1 MLYAAALLGV
11 STSLNSSPE
20 ERKISNATAAWRWGL
35 GDGDACT
42 VLPNMK
48 RRVDNPMED
57 VKCEKIYTKLRDLS
71 GSSDSSKERE
81 KLENSKERLH
91 CDVSQVR
98 AYLAK
103 AIENGSKLIIGG
115 LSNLPSTEDLVLA
128 LVDAR
133 KNGGLES
140 AYNFHKDRSNTK
152 DSTGTKSN
160 RQSSSQ
166 GYHRNPFF
174 ANGGGFAQ
182 TLDEQAETAFILNQF
197 VNANFLPS
205 SSETAAELALI
216 VGTTAYVLLVLYLC
230 AGAFRVYNKTSS
242 NRAGPTV
249 ARIKRTDRVWAPPP
263 RRISAIESVFAHHG
277 NVTIYCWMDDG
288 EKTGKVSVRF
298 AQTDDFFCARD
309 AVIIRRRNH
318 AFD

>member
-1 MLYAAALLGV
+1 M
-11 STSLNSSPE
+11 
-20 ERKISNATAAWRWGL
+20 
-35 GDGDACT
+35 
-42 VLPNMK
+42 
-48 RRVDNPMED
+48 
-57 VKCEKIYTKLRDLS
+57 
-71 GSSDSSKERE
+71 
-81 KLENSKERLH
+81 
-91 CDVSQVR
+91 R

-152 DSTGTKSN
+152 DSTGAKSN

-249 ARIKRTDRVWAPPP
+249 AHK
-263 RRISAIESVFAHHG
+263 IESVFAHHG

>member
-1 MLYAAALLGV
+1 MTLV
-11 STSLNSSPE
+11 SADL
-20 ERKISNATAAWRWGL
+20 
-35 GDGDACT
+35 
-42 VLPNMK
+42 
-48 RRVDNPMED
+48 
-57 VKCEKIYTKLRDLS
+57 VKT
-71 GSSDSSKERE
+71 
-81 KLENSKERLH
+81 
-91 CDVSQVR
+91 
-98 AYLAK
+98 
-103 AIENGSKLIIGG
+103 IENGSKLIIGG
-115 LSNLPSTEDLVLA
+115 LSIYGHGRLVLA

-174 ANGGGFAQ
+174 ANGRGFAQ

-249 ARIKRTDRVWAPPP
+249 AHKKNGLSLGTTTS
-263 RRISAIESVFAHHG
+263 ISAIESVFAHHG
-277 NVTIYCWMDDG
+277 NVTIYCGMDDG

-298 AQTDDFFCARD
+298 
-309 AVIIRRRNH
+309 
-318 AFD
+318 